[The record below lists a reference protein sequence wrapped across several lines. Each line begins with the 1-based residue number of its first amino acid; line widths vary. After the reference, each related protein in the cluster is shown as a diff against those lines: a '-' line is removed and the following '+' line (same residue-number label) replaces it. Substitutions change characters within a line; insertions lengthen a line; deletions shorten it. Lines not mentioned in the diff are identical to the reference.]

1 MQRVLIIGA
10 GGQAQVVADILKCAH
25 NAGKNV
31 IPLGY
36 LDDDPNLVGRTFL
49 GLPVLGVLAEIAN
62 IPHDALIIAIGNNST
77 RRRLFEIFRERGEN
91 FVIAVHPAAVIGAEV
106 SIGIG
111 TMICAGVVINPGS
124 TIGENVILNTCCTI
138 DHHNCIGNHVHIA
151 PGVRLGGEVEIGD
164 GVLVG
169 IGATVMPRCRV
180 GDWTTVGAGACVTK
194 SVPAGL
200 TVVGV
205 PARPLQRKE

>member
-10 GGQAQVVADILKCAH
+10 GGHAQVVADVLKCVH
-25 NAGKNV
+25 DTGKNV
-31 IPLGY
+31 IPIGY
-36 LDDDPNLVGRTFL
+36 LDDNPNLVGRTFL
-49 GLPVLGVLAEIAN
+49 GLPVLGTLVEIAN
-62 IPHDALIIAIGNNST
+62 ISHDALIIAIGDNST
-77 RRRLFEIFRERGEN
+77 RRRLFEIFRERGEK
-91 FVIAVHPAAVIGAEV
+91 FVIAIHPTAVIGAEV

-111 TMICAGVVINPGS
+111 TMICAGVVVNPAS
-124 TIGENVILNTCCTI
+124 TIGEDVILNTGCTV
-138 DHHNCIGNHVHIA
+138 DHHTRIGNHVHVA
-151 PGVRLGGEVEIGD
+151 PGVHLGGEVEIGD

-169 IGATVMPRCRV
+169 IGATVLPRCRI
-180 GDWTTVGAGACVTK
+180 GDWATIGAGACVTK